1 MATPRQVINDAGDGI
16 ELNGVPDGPDGGLGG
31 KAVALSVPVLVDA
44 KSELDEE
51 QVPRKVFAVTAAA
64 AAAVCSVVAA
74 AVVLDEFGTEAE
86 AFPFLAP
93 GRSFKIFGCLAGICA
108 SPGGN
113 QVGPGCPR

>member
-1 MATPRQVINDAGDGI
+1 MINDTGDGV

-51 QVPRKVFAVTAAA
+51 QVPGKVFVIGISV
-64 AAAVCSVVAA
+64 AAAVCSVIAVAA
-74 AVVLDEFGTEAE
+74 IFFDEFGTEAE

-93 GRSFKIFGCLAGICA
+93 GRLFKISDCLAGIFA
-108 SPGGN
+108 GPGGN
-113 QVGPGCPR
+113 